1 MASFKNLISTTSAQI
16 SSGGTITGDLVI
28 NGDLQV
34 DGGGSLSFDEIIQ
47 GTQVIDVTNTEALL
61 VRKNDDGG
69 DVFVVDTTNSGV
81 GINTSAGGWGLN
93 IKGSDANVFKV
104 QASDGNTLSFL
115 QGTNGDATQKWFAD
129 GNVTKVLINTN
140 GDSYFT
146 GGSLGIGTASPT
158 MSLEI
163 SNTSFGDQLRLHR
176 SSVASGG
183 FLTLSAN
190 DSAGNIHD
198 YAKLGTVVESSTN
211 GSEDGALVFQ
221 TSLDGTLTEYLRVTS
236 AGNVGIGTDSPRK
249 IFHSYSSTG
258 VNIVG
263 LFESSD
269 NQALI
274 AFRDNTTGDDNHVMI
289 GANGTSF
296 AISTD
301 NTERMVIDSS
311 GNVTVNSGSA
321 IQFGDS
327 SYKII
332 GSTAGNY
339 LRFYTESTQALEIN
353 DSQNATFAGNVTVNG
368 DTLSLVKSNNNAFL
382 KIESTDGGEAIF
394 EMRATTNRTNQIR
407 FFEGATQRGSIV
419 YAHASQSL
427 TFNTGDSATA
437 KLVLDDNSRI
447 SLSNNDS
454 GTGNTIFG
462 YKAGNAITTGHNNVV
477 MGNNAL
483 LNSQDIGFAVAIGNS
498 AMASGNMTSGA
509 DGTVAIGKSALTNL
523 TTGANNVAVGANALD
538 ELSTGGYNTA
548 IGVNALH
555 QVDNGESE
563 NVAIGYNA
571 GSNLDG
577 DGGTASGN
585 VCIGS
590 NAIPSSSGG
599 LNQIVIGKDTTG
611 RGNNSVTIG
620 NSSITNNYFTGSLS
634 VGDTSPDA
642 TLTINQGANDT
653 AIFSLKSSD
662 VGHAVTGIAE
672 TDTFL
677 TISKATADQG
687 GALITAITDES
698 TSAEYALAL
707 RGILGGDNP
716 DDSDPAIQFISAKR
730 SGTGIADVGSSETAF
745 RFSDSDV
752 TTHYLTI
759 TGNGTVS
766 GDLNDTSDISLK
778 ENISPLS
785 TALDLVEKMNP
796 VSFDWKDK
804 NKGSNSGFIAQE
816 IEAILPNDVAGND
829 YVEGKNMGKSVNVTG
844 IVAHLVKAVQEL
856 SARVKELENN

>member
-427 TFNTGDSATA
+427 AFNTGDS
-437 KLVLDDNSRI
+437 
-447 SLSNNDS
+447 
-454 GTGNTIFG
+454 GT
-462 YKAGNAITTGHNNVV
+462 
-477 MGNNAL
+477 L
-483 LNSQDIGFAVAIGNS
+483 
-498 AMASGNMTSGA
+498 
-509 DGTVAIGKSALTNL
+509 ALTLDSSQNATFAGAIKQFRDDSSTVGTNDVVIENDGAGDASIKFSL
-523 TTGANNVAVGANALD
+523 TGATDWYA
-538 ELSTGGYNTA
+538 Y
-548 IGVNALH
+548 
-555 QVDNGESE
+555 VDN
-563 NVAIGYNA
+563 
-571 GSNLDG
+571 
-577 DGGTASGN
+577 
-585 VCIGS
+585 
-590 NAIPSSSGG
+590 
-599 LNQIVIGKDTTG
+599 
-611 RGNNSVTIG
+611 
-620 NSSITNNYFTGSLS
+620 
-634 VGDTSPDA
+634 
-642 TLTINQGANDT
+642 
-653 AIFSLKSSD
+653 
-662 VGHAVTGIAE
+662 
-672 TDTFL
+672 
-677 TISKATADQG
+677 
-687 GALITAITDES
+687 
-698 TSAEYALAL
+698 
-707 RGILGGDNP
+707 
-716 DDSDPAIQFISAKR
+716 
-730 SGTGIADVGSSETAF
+730 
-745 RFSDSDV
+745 SDSDKFKIRRS
-752 TTHYLTI
+752 TTDYLTI
-759 TGNGTVS
+759 DESGDSTFNGNLTVTKANTTASFIGLFTNDGNASNRYGLKVTAGADDGSGTTYYLHCNDGNGDNIGHIANISNTFQLTDASDVS
-766 GDLNDTSDISLK
+766 LKDNIRDTDVNGLEVVESIKVRDFEWKKSNDTMKAGFVAQELK
-778 ENISPLS
+778 ESFEPAVSEMESGLLGVS
-785 TALDLVEKMNP
+785 RDRLVP
-796 VSFDWKDK
+796 VL
-804 NKGSNSGFIAQE
+804 I
-816 IEAILPNDVAGND
+816 
-829 YVEGKNMGKSVNVTG
+829 
-844 IVAHLVKAVQEL
+844 KAVQEL

>member
-353 DSQNATFAGNVTVNG
+353 DSQNATFAGDITVSKSGNAFLNLTSTGGGARIKLTGQANETTNGLLFYEVGNQRGQINYNHSDQKMEFKTGDSTTLALTLDSSQNATFAGNVTVNG

-447 SLSNNDS
+447 SLGNNDS
-454 GTGNTIFG
+454 GGGTTNTIFG
-462 YKAGNAITTGHNNVV
+462 RLAGN
-477 MGNNAL
+477 
-483 LNSQDIGFAVAIGNS
+483 Q
-498 AMASGNMTSGA
+498 MASGA
-509 DGTVAIGKSALTNL
+509 AH
-523 TTGANNVAVGANALD
+523 
-538 ELSTGGYNTA
+538 NTA
-548 IGVNALH
+548 IGSSALDGMLTGTH
-555 QVDNGESE
+555 NT
-563 NVAIGYNA
+563 AIGSDA
-571 GSNLDG
+571 MGSA
-577 DGGTASGN
+577 DGGEAENTAVGYRAMFNNNNGLGN
-585 VCIGS
+585 TCIGAGTNLS
-590 NAIPSSSGG
+590 AVNGQG
-599 LNQIVIGKDTTG
+599 QIAIGKDVSCIANETATLG
-611 RGNNSVTIG
+611 
-620 NSSITNNYFTGSLS
+620 FGSNVASLGLDGS
-634 VGDTSPDA
+634 DTSWA
-642 TLTINQGANDT
+642 A
-653 AIFSLKSSD
+653 SSD
-662 VGHAVTGIAE
+662 E
-672 TDTFL
+672 
-677 TISKATADQG
+677 
-687 GALITAITDES
+687 
-698 TSAEYALAL
+698 
-707 RGILGGDNP
+707 R
-716 DDSDPAIQFISAKR
+716 
-730 SGTGIADVGSSETAF
+730 
-745 RFSDSDV
+745 
-752 TTHYLTI
+752 
-759 TGNGTVS
+759 
-766 GDLNDTSDISLK
+766 LK
-778 ENISPLS
+778 ENIADS
-785 TALDLVEKMNP
+785 TAGLDVINDLRP
-796 VSFDWKDK
+796 VTYNWKKAKDIDK
-804 NKGSNSGFIAQE
+804 SMPQYKDSDEPVLGKEYGESLHGFIAQE
-816 IEAILPNDVAGND
+816 VKVVIDKHDSLKEGFKMWKQSNDGTQTIADGNL
-829 YVEGKNMGKSVNVTG
+829 
-844 IVAHLVKAVQEL
+844 IPILVKAVQEL

>member
-1 MASFKNLISTTSAQI
+1 MSDINKYTTKEVLNKVLLD
-16 SSGGTITGDLVI
+16 SSGNAVNAYSHTSQEAFNAALDDANSRLNVNLVGGTIGGDVTITGDLTV
-28 NGDLQV
+28 N
-34 DGGGSLSFDEIIQ
+34 GGGSLAFDEIIQ

-427 TFNTGDSATA
+427 AFNTGDS
-437 KLVLDDNSRI
+437 
-447 SLSNNDS
+447 
-454 GTGNTIFG
+454 GT
-462 YKAGNAITTGHNNVV
+462 
-477 MGNNAL
+477 L
-483 LNSQDIGFAVAIGNS
+483 
-498 AMASGNMTSGA
+498 
-509 DGTVAIGKSALTNL
+509 ALTLDSSQNATFAGAIKQFRDDSSTVGTNDVVIENDGAGDASIKFSL
-523 TTGANNVAVGANALD
+523 TGATDWYA
-538 ELSTGGYNTA
+538 Y
-548 IGVNALH
+548 
-555 QVDNGESE
+555 VDN
-563 NVAIGYNA
+563 
-571 GSNLDG
+571 
-577 DGGTASGN
+577 
-585 VCIGS
+585 
-590 NAIPSSSGG
+590 
-599 LNQIVIGKDTTG
+599 
-611 RGNNSVTIG
+611 
-620 NSSITNNYFTGSLS
+620 
-634 VGDTSPDA
+634 
-642 TLTINQGANDT
+642 
-653 AIFSLKSSD
+653 
-662 VGHAVTGIAE
+662 
-672 TDTFL
+672 
-677 TISKATADQG
+677 
-687 GALITAITDES
+687 
-698 TSAEYALAL
+698 
-707 RGILGGDNP
+707 
-716 DDSDPAIQFISAKR
+716 
-730 SGTGIADVGSSETAF
+730 
-745 RFSDSDV
+745 SDSDKFKIRRS
-752 TTHYLTI
+752 TTDYLTI
-759 TGNGTVS
+759 DESGDSTFNGNLTVTKANTTASFIGLFTNDGNASNRYGLKVTAGADDGSGTTYYLHANDGNGDNIGHIANISNTFQLTDASDVS
-766 GDLNDTSDISLK
+766 LKDNIRDTDVNGLEVVESIKVRDFEWKKSNDTMKAGFVAQELK
-778 ENISPLS
+778 ESFEPAVSEMESGLLGVS
-785 TALDLVEKMNP
+785 RDRLVP
-796 VSFDWKDK
+796 VL
-804 NKGSNSGFIAQE
+804 I
-816 IEAILPNDVAGND
+816 
-829 YVEGKNMGKSVNVTG
+829 
-844 IVAHLVKAVQEL
+844 KAVQEL